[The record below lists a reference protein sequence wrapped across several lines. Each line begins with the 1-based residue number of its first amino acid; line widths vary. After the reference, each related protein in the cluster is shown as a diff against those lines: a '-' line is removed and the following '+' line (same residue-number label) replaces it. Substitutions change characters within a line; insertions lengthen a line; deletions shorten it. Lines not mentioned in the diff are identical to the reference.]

1 MKRNKKDRRVEGMV
15 TEGKKEKNENYSWYS
30 VQNPGRMAQMP
41 QAGTGDSVSRFR
53 RYHCSTVINYDSYF
67 LLGEQFC
74 FQLLF
79 TT

>member
-1 MKRNKKDRRVEGMV
+1 MAKPQSEGMV
-15 TEGKKEKNENYSWYS
+15 TEKKKEKNKKHSWYS
-30 VQNPGRMAQMP
+30 VQGPGRMAQTP
-41 QAGTGDSVSRFR
+41 PSQAGTGDSVSRFR